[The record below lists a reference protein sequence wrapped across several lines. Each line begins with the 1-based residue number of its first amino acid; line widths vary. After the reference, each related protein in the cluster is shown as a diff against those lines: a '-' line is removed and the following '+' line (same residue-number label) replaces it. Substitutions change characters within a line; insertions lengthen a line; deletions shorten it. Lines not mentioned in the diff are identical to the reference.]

1 VTADGFTRRPP
12 LRARPPFTRPCPLF
26 LERVCRAYSRPDVAY
41 RLLQLTIRR
50 AGNQTRALRFSQGRR
65 PRPSSFSD
73 VPRLLPCGSGD
84 TRRAALRPE
93 KPTPVLVPPGSPGLP
108 NRDADSS
115 APPPELSPECI
126 VRIDAHGSPDRV
138 KDASSVCRQR
148 SLAPVIECMRV
159 VAHADDVPLLGY
171 RRTSVVIGAAIPRED
186 THETRRTDL
195 GLRSDDAPRRAPPS
209 R

>member
-1 VTADGFTRRPP
+1 VIPTRPP
-12 LRARPPFTRPCPLF
+12 HHPSLR
-26 LERVCRAYSRPDVAY
+26 S
-41 RLLQLTIRR
+41 
-50 AGNQTRALRFSQGRR
+50 
-65 PRPSSFSD
+65 
-73 VPRLLPCGSGD
+73 
-84 TRRAALRPE
+84 
-93 KPTPVLVPPGSPGLP
+93 
-108 NRDADSS
+108 
-115 APPPELSPECI
+115 ECI

-209 R
+209 RRPGCLSPPRRAKEFMFAKGLLPPAFAPALSLTPPQPAAYWQGCLCWALQGHSAVARGSVTGSRVQTPL